1 MESKQRTRLNMVDK
15 VHRNQMAL
23 SAVRFCLNS
32 IEFLSHLLRS
42 CLMTWKKL
50 ENPSS
55 SKSFIRSTTLTLRF
69 VSLLRKASPALTDSS
84 KKER

>member
-42 CLMTWKKL
+42 CLMTCKK
-50 ENPSS
+50 
-55 SKSFIRSTTLTLRF
+55 IRKPFLF
-69 VSLLRKASPALTDSS
+69 
-84 KKER
+84 